1 MYDRTGLSTKCTL
14 INIDL
19 FRPSDRNSDLFRPFV
34 EALTKTIWYRKYGS
48 WETDAII
55 ANEMFI
61 GVGTAAGCIFCVTV
75 IMINSFVTAVIV
87 MLCCLLTLTFV
98 GG

>member
-1 MYDRTGLSTKCTL
+1 MNDKVLFAGKKCDK
-14 INIDL
+14 IMKK
-19 FRPSDRNSDLFRPFV
+19 
-34 EALTKTIWYRKYGS
+34 KTIWYRKYGS

>member
-1 MYDRTGLSTKCTL
+1 MMCYLTENKAT
-14 INIDL
+14 IDW
-19 FRPSDRNSDLFRPFV
+19 NN
-34 EALTKTIWYRKYGS
+34 ETKTIWYRKYGS